1 MSWISRRSFDKA
13 IEPAKAP
20 VATLVGRALYA
31 VSTDV
36 SASVGR
42 ASCLVLAPH
51 PDDET
56 LGCAV
61 SMMRRL
67 EAGSPVH
74 VAVATDGGMW
84 PPEQDPTVN
93 VVIRRAE
100 LAEAANILGLPSS
113 AVVHLGFTDTGLALV
128 EGDLTDAIAD
138 LIRRVC
144 PDEVLATD
152 VHDPHGDHAALGKAA
167 RRALSGTGARLLS
180 YPVHQW
186 RRPGAL
192 LRTTKGSGR
201 PETVRTQGFVERKRE
216 ALAAFRSQ
224 LAGTG
229 AAGDRDPAAGG
240 LTPDFLASF
249 TGAREI
255 FFPVGSGGPA
265 VMEA

>member
-1 MSWISRRSFDKA
+1 MSMSWISRRSFDEA

-20 VATLVGRALYA
+20 LAALVGRALCA
-31 VSTDV
+31 LSTDV
-36 SASVGR
+36 SGSVGQ

-67 EAGSPVH
+67 EAGSSVH

-84 PPEQDPTVN
+84 PPEQDPTLN

-100 LAEAANILGLPSS
+100 LAEAAGILGLPSS
-113 AVVHLGFTDTGLALV
+113 AVVHLGFADTGLALV
-128 EGDLTDAIAD
+128 EGDLIDAIAD
-138 LIRRVC
+138 LVRRVC

-167 RRALSGTGARLLS
+167 RRAVAGTGTRLLA

-192 LRTTKGSGR
+192 LRTARGSGR
-201 PETVRTQGFVERKRE
+201 PETVLTQAFVERKRQ

-229 AAGDRDPAAGG
+229 APGERDPAAGG
-240 LTPDFLASF
+240 LTSDFLASF

-255 FFPVGSGGPA
+255 FFPVGSGGSAP
-265 VMEA
+265 